1 MATHVEESEAVFAL
15 RPVTFLNDWKAPYT
29 ASRAKFVRAFLRLRA
44 RNSQRAT
51 EALEQVAEVRCAVIA
66 AFVYIVARLPL
77 LQSATQRATRNR
89 AKSRALSE
97 AREQLLMDVV
107 EPAVTENRDHVFW
120 PKQRNDSVDN
130 RIGIFL
136 IEGGPTGL
144 RD

>member
-1 MATHVEESEAVFAL
+1 VFAL
-15 RPVTFLNDWKAPYT
+15 RLVTFRNDWKAPYT
-29 ASRAKFVRAFLRLRA
+29 ANRAKFVRVFLRLRA

-51 EALEQVAEVRCAVIA
+51 EALEQVAEVGCAVI
-66 AFVYIVARLPL
+66 VASLPL

>member
-1 MATHVEESEAVFAL
+1 MFAL
-15 RPVTFLNDWKAPYT
+15 RPDQIC
-29 ASRAKFVRAFLRLRA
+29 SRILRLRA

-51 EALEQVAEVRCAVIA
+51 EALEQVAEVGCAVI
-66 AFVYIVARLPL
+66 VASLPL

-89 AKSRALSE
+89 AKSRALSK

-120 PKQRNDSVDN
+120 PKQRNDSVHN